1 MQGSHFWEAIPI
13 SHNIFVHPSTKI
25 QNIMMSSG
33 NTPEGRLDRRK
44 SLVRKGS
51 VKMRKHLK
59 RFGRGIG
66 NTMKNNADDKKT
78 SSRSCSEYSQFDE
91 EQSSHYRSS
100 RSLLAIDSYEESEQS
115 SSDQTTKEE
124 EQESQNLIQHNDEMD
139 EFLQLTWIED
149 NCQEAQDLQSGK
161 SENCA
166 SEWVENHEEQEQT
179 EQFVQLAIPEMPSVS
194 KLTSPRRKKNKQLSC
209 SLHLKGSPKS
219 VVVDENIL
227 ELVNLLTPTCPNQ
240 RQMYLEQFHGSSPEG
255 LSLPLSL
262 PFDD

>member
-1 MQGSHFWEAIPI
+1 
-13 SHNIFVHPSTKI
+13 
-25 QNIMMSSG
+25 MMSSG

-78 SSRSCSEYSQFDE
+78 SSKRCSNYSQFDE
-91 EQSSHYRSS
+91 EQSSHYRST
-100 RSLLAIDSYEESEQS
+100 RSLLAIDNYEESEQTSSDQTTKEEEQS

-149 NCQEAQDLQSGK
+149 NCQQAQDLQSGK

-194 KLTSPRRKKNKQLSC
+194 KLTSPRRKNKQLSC